1 MPSFIRTTLLFDDRS
16 IRALLSIARG
26 VAVAEEDLPRVPVAF
41 SVEPTG
47 QHDAGLH
54 LYRGTFEIDV
64 VVIDGEPAR
73 LLWKG
78 KVFDAEGYEHA
89 DYDHYDFEDDFMKKL
104 TDTQRFVEGCYRLEN
119 LLRQARE
126 KLVELVSGVYSDF
139 P

>member
-1 MPSFIRTTLLFDDRS
+1 MPATSYPFHFMTIAAMHDYTICF
-16 IRALLSIARG
+16 AL
-26 VAVAEEDLPRVPVAF
+26 
-41 SVEPTG
+41 T
-47 QHDAGLH
+47 
-54 LYRGTFEIDV
+54 RGTFEVDV

-78 KVFDAEGYEHA
+78 KVFDAEGYEYA
-89 DYDHYDFEDDFMKKL
+89 DYGYYDFEDDFMKKL
-104 TDTQRFVEGCYRLEN
+104 TDMQRFVEGCYRLEN